1 MTDIIEQLD
10 AALDDIV
17 DCKEPWS
24 QLRIGVLLVNAKLEI
39 ENLRKQNSDMGW
51 RLNPDRSGGQFSD
64 WEINRRGDEFA

>member
-24 QLRIGVLLVNAKLEI
+24 QIRLGVLLVNAKLEI

-51 RLNPDRSGGQFSD
+51 RLNPDRSGGSFSE
-64 WEINRRGDEFA
+64 WETNRRGDEWS

>member
-24 QLRIGVLLVNAKLEI
+24 QIRLGVLLVNAKLEI

-51 RLNPDRSGGQFSD
+51 KLNPGRMGGSFSE
-64 WEINRRGDEFA
+64 WETNRRGDEWS